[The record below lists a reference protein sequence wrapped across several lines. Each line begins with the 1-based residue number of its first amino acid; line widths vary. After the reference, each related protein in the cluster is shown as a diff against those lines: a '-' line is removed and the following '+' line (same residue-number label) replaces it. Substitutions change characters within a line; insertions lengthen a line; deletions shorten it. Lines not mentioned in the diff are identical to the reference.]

1 MVQFENLRCA
11 KPQWNVLGRSLTT
24 WTRLVARLEW
34 PRCSNMLFYKEI
46 HAEEMS
52 PEKNIFTKYFLR
64 WLDQEVEC

>member
-1 MVQFENLRCA
+1 MVLFKNLRCA

-34 PRCSNMLFYKEI
+34 PRCSNIKRRYVQKRCSLKR
-46 HAEEMS
+46 
-52 PEKNIFTKYFLR
+52 IFFKIFPR